1 MIKNL
6 FPKMRDE
13 YFEKDFEK
21 TFTKEKIEEIHMKN
35 IFCKKKM
42 KNVINSNI
50 ETNNIDEYNDI
61 LNTNINED
69 INNYRNRIK
78 DFSNYSEDCQ
88 KFGEEYYKK
97 FLALLNNYSNEFQED
112 VEISIYDNL
121 KEKNNF
127 RENNLLII
135 MDMVNEYIN
144 GNESKKGFLAL
155 LKQSFLLGKLRTY
168 IVSIYTFIFFYFIGK
183 RIYYWHIWKKKSR

>member
-1 MIKNL
+1 
-6 FPKMRDE
+6 
-13 YFEKDFEK
+13 
-21 TFTKEKIEEIHMKN
+21 
-35 IFCKKKM
+35 M

-61 LNTNINED
+61 LNNIINED

-168 IVSIYTFIFFYFIGK
+168 IVSIYTFIFLFYRK
-183 RIYYWHIWKKKSR
+183 KNLLLAYLEKKKQVNPH